1 VADLLMVAV
10 VVAFFGICIA
20 YVSLCDKVIGP
31 DPENLSRA
39 DAWDRHDV
47 EDEVTSA

>member
-20 YVSLCDKVIGP
+20 YVSLCDRVIGP
-31 DPENLSRA
+31 DPEGMGP
-39 DAWDRHDV
+39 DGAWDHHDAAT
-47 EDEVTSA
+47 EVDA